1 MAAIIEVK
9 YFNTFLLKKVNKSV
23 TNFGNIAVWNGST
36 GIPTSKGGYP
46 NTTADVPN
54 AWVVEESRIKGGY
67 NNTSVSFGA
76 KAYLVEEEPNGSVR
90 SNSLIYSG
98 IFNSRT
104 GINRTNVFSV
114 ADDIIKSVDPA
125 NGSIQ
130 KLYAED
136 TNLNIFQEL
145 KISRALIDKDAI
157 YSAEGGGTVTSS
169 NLVIGAIQPYIGKY
183 GISTD
188 PTSFAIYGGK
198 KYFTDR
204 NNGVVLMMSGGSLN
218 EISKAGMIDYFRD
231 RLGSTINTGGVS
243 GKIIGGYDI
252 HNKQYVLSTQLPGTQ
267 EFTFD
272 GGYETLAFDEL
283 VQGWTSFFTYKP
295 DQVFNLNNKFYSLK
309 FGSLY
314 EHYSQS
320 GTRNL
325 FYGNNDPT
333 QPPVAKPTSITFIFN
348 PSPSQSKT
356 FKTINYEGSSGWQIN
371 SIDSDVTGRDL
382 TSGTTNWLNSDDNA
396 AIIYSYVQGRYDST
410 LPNPLTGIAVAIRP
424 FYQAGFDRKENRYV
438 ANLINISTSTQ
449 GEIHFGGQI
458 SGIKAFYTTAT
469 ISTDAVTN
477 PGGEKELFSV
487 GSDYIA
493 NNGY

>member
-46 NTTADVPN
+46 NTTADLPN

-188 PTSFAIYGGK
+188 PTSFAVYGNN

-204 NNGVVLMMSGGSLN
+204 NNGVVLMMSGGGLN
-218 EISKAGMIDYFRD
+218 EIS
-231 RLGSTINTGGVS
+231 LSL
-243 GKIIGGYDI
+243 I
-252 HNKQYVLSTQLPGTQ
+252 H
-267 EFTFD
+267 
-272 GGYETLAFDEL
+272 
-283 VQGWTSFFTYKP
+283 
-295 DQVFNLNNKFYSLK
+295 
-309 FGSLY
+309 
-314 EHYSQS
+314 
-320 GTRNL
+320 
-325 FYGNNDPT
+325 
-333 QPPVAKPTSITFIFN
+333 I
-348 PSPSQSKT
+348 
-356 FKTINYEGSSGWQIN
+356 
-371 SIDSDVTGRDL
+371 
-382 TSGTTNWLNSDDNA
+382 
-396 AIIYSYVQGRYDST
+396 
-410 LPNPLTGIAVAIRP
+410 
-424 FYQAGFDRKENRYV
+424 
-438 ANLINISTSTQ
+438 
-449 GEIHFGGQI
+449 
-458 SGIKAFYTTAT
+458 
-469 ISTDAVTN
+469 
-477 PGGEKELFSV
+477 
-487 GSDYIA
+487 
-493 NNGY
+493 